1 MDLSTLSDAQAC
13 VVNTLPGPLF
23 VSAGAG
29 SGKTFTLKLRT
40 AQALLPNESGFKLD
54 SIEEVLAITFTEK
67 AAAELLSRIKGT
79 LLEEGLVEQA
89 LLADNAWISTIHGM
103 ASRLLRENALEI
115 GLDPEFAL
123 ISEVDAA
130 DLREQARMRV
140 IEQVRSGAIDLGH
153 IAWNQELFARGAY
166 GRGLMDDAQV
176 LTSKAGA
183 MPHGFEG
190 VVSFEGALTPHEAI
204 ERMVVL
210 ARQFVE
216 LASRWDRVHQRNEQ
230 PYLDMM
236 EEALPQAEAW
246 LESDD
251 SSCGFADDDFDPMA
265 FREVL
270 FAFPAPSPSFGKK
283 KEGEEFFAEYRRE
296 YAKIGVEV
304 DGILGG
310 QATKV
315 VQQIAELITD
325 EYGALKRAA
334 NVIDN
339 DDMLSLCLAALEEH
353 PLLAERYRQKFKL
366 IMIDEF
372 QDTDKVQIE
381 IIRHLAAPDFANV
394 CVVGD
399 AQQSIYRFRGA
410 DVDAFIDYRDAL
422 LATAEREA
430 TYDEEALFPKLDDNH
445 RSHADILAFVDS
457 IFKQEQAFGSDYLK
471 LNPKG
476 KINENEDPAMDAR
489 SRIAVDVIHY
499 AKGGSGASKQAALE
513 RSAADIAHHFAEI
526 RRAYSEAGSDES
538 ECPHTYALLLGVTR
552 NAQIYIDALRREGFE
567 SMMTSGSVLA
577 CSQEAKT
584 IAALV
589 RYALNTNDDQALLDI
604 LTSSLFAIS
613 DDALVALSYYEQ
625 DGRLHHGSLSGGF
638 RTFAED
644 EEGRLSAEEVQ
655 AVVVA
660 QTTLRR
666 FVRAARVGAPSEA
679 VRRLLVESGI
689 LDRERERGVDGLAVV
704 GNLSKTLDMLTSAEE
719 GCAGIAETVRAFEAK
734 LAHANESPG
743 VLSVENPDFVQIMTI
758 HGSKGLQ
765 FDHVAVADIKVANR
779 FSTRGFVAENAG
791 EGTFAMAYRGLDRP
805 KYLKDAFA
813 EDKEEGLFAD
823 PREARTPGELFVTL
837 EHVAQTAEM
846 AEARRLLYVALTRA
860 VRSLFVSYVTNT
872 SPNPKKGEPY
882 ASDGIF
888 RDVHRA
894 LGWATD
900 ATSLHDVSNCTYG
913 GARAAE
919 VTFAVIDEDDAM
931 APDEVN
937 GVVEETERDDDAPE
951 GLAADAL
958 ADLASTPSAPTG
970 QPFKVPLR
978 PQVPPLTLVAPP
990 SQRANVFSYSSL
1002 SSGAHASAP
1011 ASLALEE
1018 MEEPSFL
1025 VREVGED
1032 ATALGT
1038 AFHHLAQL
1046 AIIERARRGGGALV
1060 CPSEEHIEAQ
1070 IDKLDLS
1077 SGQII
1082 RLRQALE
1089 NWFASDVAACFA
1101 QHDDISAEVPFMV
1114 RIEGSDQPF
1123 FLEGEIDA
1131 LATDGEGHAFLID
1144 YKTGGSDSESA
1155 DVIHAKHLMQAQCYA
1170 YALMRNGFEGVEATF
1185 VRVEHALASSDTQS
1199 APSLQTVVY
1208 AFSREDLNALE
1219 SMIDEARLSS

>member
-1 MDLSTLSDAQAC
+1 
-13 VVNTLPGPLF
+13 
-23 VSAGAG
+23 
-29 SGKTFTLKLRT
+29 
-40 AQALLPNESGFKLD
+40 
-54 SIEEVLAITFTEK
+54 
-67 AAAELLSRIKGT
+67 
-79 LLEEGLVEQA
+79 
-89 LLADNAWISTIHGM
+89 
-103 ASRLLRENALEI
+103 
-115 GLDPEFAL
+115 
-123 ISEVDAA
+123 
-130 DLREQARMRV
+130 
-140 IEQVRSGAIDLGH
+140 
-153 IAWNQELFARGAY
+153 
-166 GRGLMDDAQV
+166 
-176 LTSKAGA
+176 
-183 MPHGFEG
+183 
-190 VVSFEGALTPHEAI
+190 
-204 ERMVVL
+204 
-210 ARQFVE
+210 
-216 LASRWDRVHQRNEQ
+216 
-230 PYLDMM
+230 
-236 EEALPQAEAW
+236 
-246 LESDD
+246 
-251 SSCGFADDDFDPMA
+251 
-265 FREVL
+265 
-270 FAFPAPSPSFGKK
+270 
-283 KEGEEFFAEYRRE
+283 
-296 YAKIGVEV
+296 
-304 DGILGG
+304 
-310 QATKV
+310 
-315 VQQIAELITD
+315 
-325 EYGALKRAA
+325 
-334 NVIDN
+334 
-339 DDMLSLCLAALEEH
+339 
-353 PLLAERYRQKFKL
+353 
-366 IMIDEF
+366 
-372 QDTDKVQIE
+372 
-381 IIRHLAAPDFANV
+381 
-394 CVVGD
+394 
-399 AQQSIYRFRGA
+399 
-410 DVDAFIDYRDAL
+410 
-422 LATAEREA
+422 
-430 TYDEEALFPKLDDNH
+430 
-445 RSHADILAFVDS
+445 
-457 IFKQEQAFGSDYLK
+457 
-471 LNPKG
+471 
-476 KINENEDPAMDAR
+476 
-489 SRIAVDVIHY
+489 
-499 AKGGSGASKQAALE
+499 
-513 RSAADIAHHFAEI
+513 
-526 RRAYSEAGSDES
+526 
-538 ECPHTYALLLGVTR
+538 
-552 NAQIYIDALRREGFE
+552 
-567 SMMTSGSVLA
+567 
-577 CSQEAKT
+577 
-584 IAALV
+584 
-589 RYALNTNDDQALLDI
+589 
-604 LTSSLFAIS
+604 
-613 DDALVALSYYEQ
+613 
-625 DGRLHHGSLSGGF
+625 
-638 RTFAED
+638 
-644 EEGRLSAEEVQ
+644 
-655 AVVVA
+655 
-660 QTTLRR
+660 
-666 FVRAARVGAPSEA
+666 
-679 VRRLLVESGI
+679 
-689 LDRERERGVDGLAVV
+689 
-704 GNLSKTLDMLTSAEE
+704 
-719 GCAGIAETVRAFEAK
+719 
-734 LAHANESPG
+734 
-743 VLSVENPDFVQIMTI
+743 
-758 HGSKGLQ
+758 
-765 FDHVAVADIKVANR
+765 
-779 FSTRGFVAENAG
+779 
-791 EGTFAMAYRGLDRP
+791 MAYQGLDRP

-919 VTFAVIDEDDAM
+919 VIFAVIDEDDAV

-1046 AIIERARRGGGALV
+1046 AIIERARRGGGALI

-1114 RIEGSDQPF
+1114 RTEGSDQPF

-1170 YALMRNGFEGVEATF
+1170 YALMRNGFESVEATF

-1199 APSLQTVVY
+1199 APSLQTAVY
-1208 AFSREDLNALE
+1208 AFSREDLSALE
-1219 SMIDEARLSS
+1219 STIDEARLSS